1 MGWIRQ
7 VIVYLAAPI
16 DFDAGSQVART
27 KNEIKKHFKTQDC
40 TWVYDPAGA
49 WNAPNDLIPDEF
61 VHWSN
66 LKVLED
72 SDILVAVLLRDV
84 FTIGTIIE
92 IQHAVDSGIPV
103 IVIGDVGMNS
113 VALAAL
119 EVQTY
124 ESIKEWSENGSPVI
138 PRTNANG
145 FGTN

>member
-1 MGWIRQ
+1 

-16 DFDAGSQVART
+16 DFDAGSQVTRT
-27 KNEIKKHFKTQDC
+27 KNEIKKHFKDQDC

-49 WNAPNDLIPDEF
+49 WNAPKDLVPDEF
-61 VHWSN
+61 VHWAN

-72 SDILVAVLLRDV
+72 ADLLVAVLLKDV
-84 FTIGTIIE
+84 FTIGTIVE
-92 IQHAVDSGIPV
+92 IQHAVDCGIPV

-124 ESIKEWSENGSPVI
+124 ESIKEWSEYGSPIV
-138 PRTNANG
+138 PRTDADWY
-145 FGTN
+145 GTN